1 MKIVELLAS
10 RHFTGPAERV
20 LQTMR
25 LLSARGHE
33 VAFAHTR
40 MPPGTLETHTVD
52 APFRV
57 LTEVRLARR
66 GLAFPGVL
74 ADAARL
80 AEWSGRDTLVCHAHT
95 SHDHWTGLMFRR
107 RAAGRVVLV
116 RSVHESRQAGRR
128 IGDHPLFA
136 ACDGVIAISQSMR
149 ERLIEA
155 YRLDPERCVVI
166 PGAVDTHAFR
176 PGLAT
181 DAIRA
186 EIGAR
191 AGDTLAGIVSRIKP
205 GRGHRL
211 LVEAFGDVAREVPS
225 ARLLIVGRGEGKAE
239 LEAFAAT
246 LPCRDRVH
254 FLGYRRDDLA
264 NIYNALDVSV
274 LLGEGSDGTCR
285 AALEAMACG
294 TPVIAARVGS
304 LPETIDDGATGAL
317 VDEGDAQAV
326 ARALVRYLANPE
338 LAAAHGRAAR
348 GCAERDFALDAMAL
362 AHEAF
367 FARLVEAGS

>member
-25 LLSARGHE
+25 LLVERGHD
-33 VAFAHTR
+33 VSFAHTR
-40 MPPGTLETHTVD
+40 TPPGTLEAHTAD

-57 LTEVRLARR
+57 LTGVRLPRK
-66 GLAFPGVL
+66 GLLLPGVL

-80 AEWSGRDTLVCHAHT
+80 AEWAGHDAVICHTHT

-107 RAAGRVVLV
+107 RAARRVVLV
-116 RSVHESRQAGRR
+116 RSVHESRQAVRR
-128 IGDHPLFA
+128 IGDVPLFG
-136 ACDGVIAISQSMR
+136 ACDGVIAISPAMR
-149 ERLIEA
+149 ERLIES

-166 PGAVDTHAFR
+166 PGAVDADAFR

-191 AGDTLAGIVSRIKP
+191 EGDALAGIVSRIKP

-211 LVEAFGDVAREVPS
+211 LVEAFGDVLRVVPH
-225 ARLLIVGRGEGKAE
+225 ARLLIVGRGEGKGE
-239 LEAFAAT
+239 LEAFVAT
-246 LPCRDRVH
+246 LAYRDRVH

-285 AALEAMACG
+285 AALEAMACA
-294 TPVIAARVGS
+294 TPVIAARVGA
-304 LPETIDDGATGAL
+304 LPETIDDGATGAM
-317 VDEGDAQAV
+317 VDEGDAAALATALSAYLSNV
-326 ARALVRYLANPE
+326 DRARE
-338 LAAAHGRAAR
+338 HGRAAR
-348 GCAERDFALDAMAL
+348 ASVERDFALDSMAA

-367 FARLVEAGS
+367 FAKLMGTAS

>member
-20 LQTMR
+20 LQAMR
-25 LLSARGHE
+25 LLAERGHE
-33 VAFAHTR
+33 VTFAHTR
-40 MPPGTLETHTVD
+40 MPPGTLEGHTIEG
-52 APFRV
+52 PFRV
-57 LTEVRLARR
+57 LTDVRLARK
-66 GLAFPGVL
+66 GLLLPGML

-80 AEWSGRDTLVCHAHT
+80 AEMLGRDTILCHTHT

-116 RSVHESRQAGRR
+116 RSVHESRQAARR
-128 IGDHPLFA
+128 IGDMPLFA
-136 ACDGVIAISQSMR
+136 ACDGVIAISHAMR
-149 ERLIEA
+149 ERLIES

-166 PGAVDTHAFR
+166 PGAVDTRAFR

-186 EIGAR
+186 EISTR
-191 AGDTLAGIVSRIKP
+191 EGDPLAGIVSRIKP

-211 LVEAFGDVAREVPS
+211 LVEAFGEVLRAAPT
-225 ARLLIVGRGEGKAE
+225 AQLVIVGRGEGKAE
-239 LEAFAAT
+239 LEAFVST
-246 LPCRDRVH
+246 LPYRDRVH

-317 VDEGDAQAV
+317 VDEGDAT
-326 ARALVRYLANPE
+326 ALASALSRYLASPE
-338 LAAAHGRAAR
+338 LAATHGRAAR
-348 GCAERDFALDAMAL
+348 ARVEREFALDAMAL

-367 FARLVEAGS
+367 FAKLEEAGS